1 MKRISVI
8 ITILI
13 LVIYAYSCGKD
24 HEAPT
29 FSQFDMVKK
38 PTNVVATYNK
48 AANTFTVTWDMQNTT
63 DVIDYYVSIAD
74 SADFESITTT
84 RTVGNTATTC
94 TITKASDLVPAK
106 ENTAIRYFAVSA
118 IYSNENVKS
127 FVGPRSD
134 VADTALFVR

>member
-8 ITILI
+8 LTILI
-13 LVIYAYSCGKD
+13 LVMYAYSCGKD

-29 FSQFDMVKK
+29 FSQFDGTSK
-38 PTNVVATYNK
+38 PTNVVATFNK
-48 AANTFTVTWDMQNTT
+48 AANSFTVTWEMANTA

-84 RTVGNTATTC
+84 RSVGSAATTF
-94 TITKASDLVPAK
+94 TFTKASDLIPTTQT
-106 ENTAIRYFAVSA
+106 TAVRYFAVSA
-118 IYSNENVKS
+118 IYSNANLKS
-127 FVGPRSD
+127 FVGPRCD